1 MDIKIRVSI
10 IMPSLN
16 AAKYIGEAIGSV
28 LSQTLEEIEL
38 KETGLFDLY
47 RDVYVMRCFG
57 EYYGNL
63 GRLASKDKQK
73 FMRRFSDDFHD
84 MEDKGELD
92 LSAFDEWRAS
102 QLKEIM
108 RDSDFYWES
117 RIKPYDEAYDEAEKY
132 EEIII
137 YGAASVGWQAL
148 HALLGRGKG
157 GNIVCFAVTKLRP
170 GMNSVYGYE
179 VKCID
184 TLKEYTDRS
193 ALMIAAKVRYKADMR
208 RKAEE
213 LGFRHIIEMPDDAG

>member
-16 AAKYIGEAIGSV
+16 AAKYIGEAMGSV

-148 HALLGRGKG
+148 HTVIHSIQKGTPEYRG
-157 GNIVCFAVTKLRP
+157 NDPLH
-170 GMNSVYGYE
+170 YE
-179 VKCID
+179 P
-184 TLKEYTDRS
+184 
-193 ALMIAAKVRYKADMR
+193 AAW
-208 RKAEE
+208 
-213 LGFRHIIEMPDDAG
+213 LS